1 MLSES
6 ILIPKFDFS
15 TYSKGIVRDVSLL
28 DNEFQFQKNPRKSS
42 SGGNENETNET
53 PAGGMAGL
61 VPMPTGTNMAG
72 IMGMA
77 KAKKAITTKVKR
89 RAGQP
94 KMDTNKAMSVMNFS
108 STREFM
114 DRYTLHRGID
124 QNIFFTKRFFPITTF
139 HNGHISSK
147 IMHFRS
153 KNMEKLGNFDH
164 THL

>member
-1 MLSES
+1 M
-6 ILIPKFDFS
+6 
-15 TYSKGIVRDVSLL
+15 

-42 SGGNENETNET
+42 SGGNENETNES

-114 DRYTLHRGID
+114 DRYTH
-124 QNIFFTKRFFPITTF
+124 
-139 HNGHISSK
+139 
-147 IMHFRS
+147 
-153 KNMEKLGNFDH
+153 
-164 THL
+164 

>member
-1 MLSES
+1 M
-6 ILIPKFDFS
+6 
-15 TYSKGIVRDVSLL
+15 

-53 PAGGMAGL
+53 PAGIAGL

-114 DRYTLHRGID
+114 DRYTH
-124 QNIFFTKRFFPITTF
+124 
-139 HNGHISSK
+139 
-147 IMHFRS
+147 
-153 KNMEKLGNFDH
+153 
-164 THL
+164 